1 MRFLSGDGA
10 FHGNII
16 HSLDQDAVP
25 FCKRTMNR
33 APHIVLCIGTPPG
46 ILSRPGVPAGNFSK
60 PEMERRGH
68 LILCVD
74 DEVVGLRVRKI
85 LLERA
90 GYNVLTAPDGSAGL
104 ELFASEP
111 VSAVV
116 LDYAM
121 PGMHG
126 GEVAKRMRDAKPD
139 VPILLL
145 SAYVGLPDEVTS
157 LVDVYMT
164 KGEGA
169 PALLNKLGNLLSSN
183 DTSHPRAGEAQP

>member
-1 MRFLSGDGA
+1 ME
-10 FHGNII
+10 
-16 HSLDQDAVP
+16 
-25 FCKRTMNR
+25 NR
-33 APHIVLCIGTPPG
+33 A
-46 ILSRPGVPAGNFSK
+46 
-60 PEMERRGH
+60 H
-68 LILCVD
+68 LVLCVD

-90 GYNVLTAPDGSAGL
+90 GYQVLTAPDGQSGL
-104 ELFASEP
+104 DIFTAQP
-111 VSAVV
+111 VEAVV

-126 GEVAKRMRDAKPD
+126 GEVAQRMRQYKPD

-145 SAYVGLPDEVTS
+145 SAYVGLPDEVSS

-169 PALLNKLGNLLSSN
+169 PALLNKLGNLLSDTASN
-183 DTSHPRAGEAQP
+183 QT